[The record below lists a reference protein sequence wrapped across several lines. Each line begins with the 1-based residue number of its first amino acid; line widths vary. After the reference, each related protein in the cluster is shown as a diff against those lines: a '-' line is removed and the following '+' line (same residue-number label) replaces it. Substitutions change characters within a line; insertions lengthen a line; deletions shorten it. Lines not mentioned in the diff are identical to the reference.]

1 MCPILDPMKSHAVHP
16 IDQRVIAELT
26 GRSVEQQG
34 RPIRAVGALGL
45 GALALGA
52 FAIGAVAIGAVAI
65 GRMAIGRARIRRME
79 IDELT
84 VRSLRITERIE
95 TPSNAGPGS
104 L

>member
-1 MCPILDPMKSHAVHP
+1 MHP
-16 IDQRVIAELT
+16 IRRRSSAELAA
-26 GRSVEQQG
+26 RSVEQQVG
-34 RPIRAVGALGL
+34 RPVRAVGALGL

-52 FAIGAVAIGAVAI
+52 FAVGAVAI

-84 VRSLRITERIE
+84 VRSLRITERLE
-95 TPSNAGPGS
+95 TPPNAGPGS

>member
-1 MCPILDPMKSHAVHP
+1 MHP
-16 IDQRVIAELT
+16 IDQRVSGAKLI
-26 GRSVEQQG
+26 GRSVEQRVG
-34 RPIRAVGALGL
+34 MPVRAVGALGL

-52 FAIGAVAIGAVAI
+52 LAIGAVAI
-65 GRMAIGRARIRRME
+65 GRIAIGRARIRRME

-84 VRSLRITERIE
+84 VRSLRITERLE

>member
-26 GRSVEQQG
+26 GRSVEQ
-34 RPIRAVGALGL
+34 RVSVPIRAVGALGL

-52 FAIGAVAIGAVAI
+52 FAIGAVAIGT
-65 GRMAIGRARIRRME
+65 MAIGRARIRRME

>member
-1 MCPILDPMKSHAVHP
+1 MHH
-16 IDQRVIAELT
+16 IDQRASADLT
-26 GRSVEQQG
+26 GRSIEQRVG

-52 FAIGAVAIGAVAI
+52 FAIGAVAI

-84 VRSLRITERIE
+84 VRSLRITERLE
-95 TPSNAGPGS
+95 TPSNADPD
-104 L
+104 LP